1 MTIYIA
7 EKLTELLSDYINRYN
22 ILSCRCVIITGQGKE
37 DFISTGMITQGIPF
51 SPGLPDLLNERDL
64 LQSNRDFIITSDAV
78 SSNNA
83 IISILIK
90 NDTGII
96 GACSINVPYN
106 TLQDSTK
113 ISSALSNDIANLC
126 PTISSQFFSLFRYPD
141 LFDFLSKSPLSTIII
156 NNAGNIKWAN
166 KSAKQVFPTL
176 QSTIATRNITD
187 IIPNSEQ
194 HLTVTLNGS
203 AINYLINS
211 VTLFQH
217 RNEPLT
223 IITFHSQPGGGEIT
237 DKMLE
242 NAELSGIMRTVTA
255 INHEINS
262 PLFGMIMTLD
272 MLKEELKQIDSSID
286 ILTKVE
292 QISYCASKIREITDK
307 LSQVSRPVS
316 CEYTEEDSMLDIQN
330 SILSED
336 NTSEI

>member
-7 EKLTELLSDYINRYN
+7 EKLTELLSDYISRYN
-22 ILSCRCVIITGQGKE
+22 ILSCRCVVITGQGKE

-51 SPGLPDLLNERDL
+51 SPGLPDLLHERDL
-64 LQSNRDFIITSDAV
+64 LQSNRDYIITSESV
-78 SSNNA
+78 NSNNS

-96 GACSINVPYN
+96 GACSINVPF
-106 TLQDSTK
+106 TDLASSIK
-113 ISSALSNDIANLC
+113 IAYSLSNDVANLC
-126 PTISSQFFSLFRYPD
+126 PTISSQFFSLFRFPD
-141 LFDFLSKSPLSTIII
+141 LYDFLSKSPLPTIII
-156 NNAGNIKWAN
+156 SNSSNIKWSN
-166 KSAKQVFPTL
+166 KSAKQVFPAL
-176 QSTIATRNITD
+176 HSKIAARNITD

-194 HLTVTLNGS
+194 HLMVTLNGS

-223 IITFHSQPGGGEIT
+223 LITFHSQPGGGEVT
-237 DKMLE
+237 DEMLE

-272 MLKEELKQIDSSID
+272 MLKTCL
-286 ILTKVE
+286 L
-292 QISYCASKIREITDK
+292 
-307 LSQVSRPVS
+307 
-316 CEYTEEDSMLDIQN
+316 YTSPSPRD
-330 SILSED
+330 
-336 NTSEI
+336 